1 MTGSDVRPEGAPL
14 RLALV
19 DDTSDIRDL
28 LRRAFER
35 TQRFQVV
42 AEAGNGQ
49 EAVEVSAAHDPDVVL
64 LDISMP
70 VMDGL
75 EALPLVR
82 QACPRATVV
91 MLSAFGAAEMSQRAM
106 ALGAD
111 GYIQKG
117 TSMSSVVASVEDLVG
132 RTRPGWSPAPA

>member
-1 MTGSDVRPEGAPL
+1 MTSSEARPNDARL

-19 DDTSDIRDL
+19 DDTSDIRAL

-49 EAVEVSAAHDPDVVL
+49 EAVNVSAEHAPDVVL

-82 QACPRATVV
+82 QACPEATVV
-91 MLSAFGAAEMSQRAM
+91 MLSAFGATEMSQRAM

-117 TSMSSVVASVEDLVG
+117 SSMSSLVASVEDLVG
-132 RTRPGWSPAPA
+132 RSRPDWSPASA